1 MTTQDK
7 ETVEALK
14 LLAAWF
20 VQDDAIATKRL
31 SVSDYCKFINA
42 IRYAIAKIRGG

>member
-1 MTTQDK
+1 MTNKDK
-7 ETVEALK
+7 ETADALE

-20 VQDDAIATKRL
+20 AQDDAIDTKRL